1 MNFRMVIHLFW
12 LAGIDWGGQKTTKQ
26 SNIW

>member
-1 MNFRMVIHLFW
+1 MVIHLFW